1 MSDWLADSLRA
12 IVSLTDSF
20 FIFVSWSQHGG
31 ALTLLQLSRRCFPSI
46 LRTCRRVLNESTLS
60 HSFVPDKPCLNGK
73 GIHCLPTKYL
83 VIVIP
88 QWNDLS
94 GLQIPTSET
103 CRKPKGHSLRGNLSS
118 RLLLCLPHACVGHGS
133 LLRLVSRQSEVQWF
147 FCYPGMA
154 LGADYAHLIRSLL
167 CSKMGRF
174 QMFWGL
180 LIWNVKLRCKKTC
193 VNMMFGRSPM
203 AFFGVEFWLGW
214 PIQGEKNPLDTM
226 ATCSSWTTCF
236 LYRKSWNSFKA
247 MSFYLVVPISFF
259 CST

>member
-1 MSDWLADSLRA
+1 MWVTGLLIHCAPLFHWLIR
-12 IVSLTDSF
+12 F

-203 AFFGVEFWLGW
+203 AFFWCRVLVGMADSRWKKSSRYNGNMFQLNYVFF
-214 PIQGEKNPLDTM
+214 IQKKLE
-226 ATCSSWTTCF
+226 
-236 LYRKSWNSFKA
+236 
-247 MSFYLVVPISFF
+247 
-259 CST
+259 

>member
-1 MSDWLADSLRA
+1 MRMHAYTIRIFISERSCEWLVCWFIVRHCFIDWF
-12 IVSLTDSF
+12 V

-60 HSFVPDKPCLNGK
+60 HSFVPDQPCLNGK

-103 CRKPKGHSLRGNLSS
+103 RRKPKGHSLRGNLSS

-133 LLRLVSRQSEVQWF
+133 LLRLVSRQSEVQCF

-167 CSKMGRF
+167 CSKMERF

-180 LIWNVKLRCKKTC
+180 LIWKRKTS
-193 VNMMFGRSPM
+193 VQENMCEHDVW
-203 AFFGVEFWLGW
+203 A
-214 PIQGEKNPLDTM
+214 
-226 ATCSSWTTCF
+226 
-236 LYRKSWNSFKA
+236 
-247 MSFYLVVPISFF
+247 
-259 CST
+259 